1 MNSSKCLCK
10 SITPFGLAVNCDR
23 GIFAW
28 QDFCKRESRNNVPKW
43 AWETCK
49 KGPFTTLGS
58 KLIFWLHFAFA
69 TIQRDESPIHT
80 AGWLSMEFAS
90 QKYFDAYA
98 VVQHKWS
105 KETLGFS
112 LIAIQEQNY
121 EINYYPCE
129 PQ

>member
-1 MNSSKCLCK
+1 MNCGRRLCRP
-10 SITPFGLAVNCDR
+10 ITPFGLAVNCDR

-28 QDFCKRESRNNVPKW
+28 QDFCKRESRNSVPRW

-58 KLIFWLHFAFA
+58 KIVFWLHLVLAI
-69 TIQRDESPIHT
+69 IQRDKTPIHT
-80 AGWLSMEFAS
+80 AGWFSMGFAS
-90 QKYFDAYA
+90 QEYFDAYTI
-98 VVQHKWS
+98 VQSKWS

-121 EINYYPCE
+121 EINYYPCDT
-129 PQ
+129 Q